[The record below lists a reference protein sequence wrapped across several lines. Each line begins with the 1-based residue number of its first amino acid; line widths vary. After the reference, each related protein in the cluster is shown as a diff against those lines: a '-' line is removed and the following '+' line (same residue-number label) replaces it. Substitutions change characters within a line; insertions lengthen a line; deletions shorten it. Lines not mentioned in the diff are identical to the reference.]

1 MLATYPA
8 EPMPS
13 AAQSLRMRPYI
24 PDMRERRLLPAI
36 VVILLGAGCTRP
48 AASTPVP
55 TSTSSPE
62 LTSAAASASNDVLL
76 RATYGLEA
84 EVNLAEMTRH
94 PRGFLYRVIEE
105 GTGTES
111 APGRRVAVSYVVR
124 LADGREVDRAEPE
137 RPMRFRIGDQTVIPA
152 FDAAVREMRAGG
164 VRQLVVP
171 PRLGYGARG
180 RGPVPPNA
188 ILVMI
193 VKLERVQ

>member
-1 MLATYPA
+1 
-8 EPMPS
+8 
-13 AAQSLRMRPYI
+13 MRT
-24 PDMRERRLLPAI
+24 RLLLPAVA
-36 VVILLGAGCTRP
+36 VVLLFGGCARTP
-48 AASTPVP
+48 APAT
-55 TSTSSPE
+55 E
-62 LTSAAASASNDVLL
+62 LTAEAATASNDVLL
-76 RATYGLEA
+76 RTAYGLEA
-84 EVNLAEMTRH
+84 EVHLEEMTRH

-105 GTGTES
+105 GNGTES
-111 APGRRVAVSYVVR
+111 APGRQVAVSYVVR

-137 RPMRFRIGDQTVIPA
+137 RPMRFRIGDQSVIPA

>member
-1 MLATYPA
+1 MK
-8 EPMPS
+8 S
-13 AAQSLRMRPYI
+13 AAQTLRRRPYI
-24 PDMRERRLLPAI
+24 PDMSASRRCGTLVLGLL
-36 VVILLGAGCTRP
+36 LAGCAR
-48 AASTPVP
+48 TPVP
-55 TSTSSPE
+55 VVE
-62 LTSAAASASNDVLL
+62 LTADAASASNDVLL
-76 RATYGLEA
+76 RTTYGFEA

-105 GTGTES
+105 GSGTES

-124 LADGREVDRAEPE
+124 LADGREVDRAESA

-164 VRQLVVP
+164 SRQLVVP

-193 VKLERVQ
+193 VKLESVQ

>member
-1 MLATYPA
+1 
-8 EPMPS
+8 MPS
-13 AAQSLRMRPYI
+13 SF
-24 PDMRERRLLPAI
+24 RLVAFATGLT
-36 VVILLGAGCTRP
+36 L
-48 AASTPVP
+48 ASCARTPEPV
-55 TSTSSPE
+55 TE
-62 LTSAAASASNDVLL
+62 LSATAASASNDVLL
-76 RATYGLEA
+76 RTSYGFDA
-84 EVNLAEMTRH
+84 EVHLSEMTRH

-105 GTGTES
+105 GTGTEA
-111 APGRRVAVSYVVR
+111 APGRRVSVSYVVR

-152 FDAAVREMRAGG
+152 FDAAVRDMRAGG

>member
-1 MLATYPA
+1 M
-8 EPMPS
+8 S
-13 AAQSLRMRPYI
+13 AA
-24 PDMRERRLLPAI
+24 RRCGTLVLGFLLSGCARAPEP
-36 VVILLGAGCTRP
+36 VVELSAV
-48 AASTPVP
+48 AAS
-55 TSTSSPE
+55 E
-62 LTSAAASASNDVLL
+62 SNDVLL
-76 RATYGLEA
+76 RTAYGFEA

-105 GTGTES
+105 GTGKES
-111 APGRRVAVSYVVR
+111 APGRNVAVSYVVR
-124 LADGREVDRAEPE
+124 LANGREVDRAEVP
-137 RPMRFRIGDQTVIPA
+137 RPMRFRIGDQSVIPA

-193 VKLERVQ
+193 VKLESVQ